1 MIVICENCGQKYRIY
16 PNRMPEPRMLLT
28 CKSCSHSFKVERE
41 EEKAFEFEENQTE
54 APPKIG
60 QTEVPENK
68 TQSFD
73 ELKLSQKS
81 FLQRLKNPG
90 LRIKMLLL
98 FFLIPTI
105 LIVVASFLYL
115 SQLNVLSSRLTGE
128 SLVMATDMTEDIV
141 ANRAQT
147 VASQTRSFLLTHPHM
162 KKAFFNYNMQFR
174 QVALQKIGLTG
185 YTSLY
190 EIPKKGAKWRTWI
203 HLNPNMVGVD
213 IQSLKGVIGED
224 FNAFYKII
232 TAVRNGKPSKGFYTG
247 KDANGKIREHYIVCI
262 PVEGTPFVIMA
273 VSYPQEFTQAVTFMQ
288 KRAEDIAAGIRNIV
302 LGILAVTV
310 VLIGFVVSLY
320 GIRVSRRIQYL
331 TNVTSRISI
340 GDLDMTIK
348 AKEEG
353 DEIEELASAF
363 GRMQESIR
371 LSIDRL
377 RRR

>member
-1 MIVICENCGQKYRIY
+1 M
-16 PNRMPEPRMLLT
+16 
-28 CKSCSHSFKVERE
+28 VERE
-41 EEKAFEFEENQTE
+41 GGKAFEFEKNRTE
-54 APPKIG
+54 TLPKIG
-60 QTEVPENK
+60 KIEVPENK

-73 ELKLSQKS
+73 ELNLSQKS
-81 FLQRLKNPG
+81 FMQRLTNPS
-90 LRIKMLLL
+90 LRMKMLLL

-105 LIVVASFLYL
+105 LIVVASLLYL

-128 SLVMATDMTEDIV
+128 SLVMATNMTEDIV

-185 YTSLY
+185 HTSLY
-190 EIPKKGAKWRTWI
+190 EIPKEGDKWRTWI
-203 HLNPNMVGVD
+203 HPNPNIVGAD

-232 TAVRNGKPSKGFYTG
+232 TAVRNGKSSKGFYTG
-247 KDANGKIREHYIVCI
+247 KDTQGKLREHYIVCI

-273 VSYPQEFTQAVTFMQ
+273 TSYPQEFTQAVTFTQ
-288 KRAEDIAAGIRNIV
+288 KRAKDIAAGIRNIV

-310 VLIGFVVSLY
+310 ILIGIVVSLY
-320 GIRVSRRIQYL
+320 GLRVSRRIRYL
-331 TNVTSRISI
+331 TDVSSRISI

-371 LSIDRL
+371 LSINRL